1 MFFESIVGPPALVV
15 DDRNVNV
22 NVFDEDG
29 GESDS
34 EVTND
39 TNKPVKN
46 EKYSAC
52 MQLFVDRIYDGEL
65 YSVYNE

>member
-22 NVFDEDG
+22 NVDDEDG

-34 EVTND
+34 EVTHD
-39 TNKPVKN
+39 TKPVKN

-52 MQLFVDRIYDGEL
+52 MQRFIDRIYDGEL